1 MSSAVGISSLSAWE
15 VLRLKTS
22 EAAPQINEWYRMPRH
37 RGWLPTFKASGA
49 FSALVIFYIP
59 ARVVDW
65 LAMLAQ
71 RALLRLSNE
80 RPHMVGK
87 GSMTQA
93 VKPACSVVLSLVTAA
108 VLGASRPAVAHSSFD
123 GTWNV
128 LFVTEAGQC
137 GPPFRYDISIVNGV
151 VVTSAE
157 AAHDMSGHVDLNGN
171 VRVSIYRAAE
181 RAVGSGRLQ
190 NSSGAGI
197 WKGVLSA
204 HRCSGS
210 WQAERR

>member
-1 MSSAVGISSLSAWE
+1 M
-15 VLRLKTS
+15 
-22 EAAPQINEWYRMPRH
+22 
-37 RGWLPTFKASGA
+37 
-49 FSALVIFYIP
+49 
-59 ARVVDW
+59 
-65 LAMLAQ
+65 
-71 RALLRLSNE
+71 
-80 RPHMVGK
+80 
-87 GSMTQA
+87 MTAA
-93 VKPACSVVLSLVTAA
+93 VKPACLVVLSLVTAA
-108 VLGASRPAVAHSSFD
+108 VLGACGPAVAYSSFD

-151 VVTSAE
+151 VVTSEE
-157 AAHDMSGHVDLNGN
+157 AAHDMSGYVDLNGN

-190 NSSGAGI
+190 NNSGAGT

-210 WQAERR
+210 WQAERH

>member
-1 MSSAVGISSLSAWE
+1 
-15 VLRLKTS
+15 
-22 EAAPQINEWYRMPRH
+22 
-37 RGWLPTFKASGA
+37 
-49 FSALVIFYIP
+49 
-59 ARVVDW
+59 
-65 LAMLAQ
+65 MLAQ

-87 GSMTQA
+87 AQA

-181 RAVGSGRLQ
+181 RAVGSGWLQ
-190 NSSGAGI
+190 NNSGAGI

-204 HRCSGS
+204 HRFSGS
-210 WQAERR
+210 WQAERH

>member
-1 MSSAVGISSLSAWE
+1 MPQPRGRRRTRCRRQFTGMPGPRRIVGLPAETVASWPGQTWTPPTSQSR
-15 VLRLKTS
+15 RLHDAGRQT
-22 EAAPQINEWYRMPRH
+22 RM
-37 RGWLPTFKASGA
+37 F
-49 FSALVIFYIP
+49 
-59 ARVVDW
+59 
-65 LAMLAQ
+65 
-71 RALLRLSNE
+71 
-80 RPHMVGK
+80 
-87 GSMTQA
+87 
-93 VKPACSVVLSLVTAA
+93 VVLSLVTAA
-108 VLGASRPAVAHSSFD
+108 VLGARAPAVAHSSFD

-157 AAHDMSGHVDLNGN
+157 AAHDMSGHVDLDGN
-171 VRVSIYRAAE
+171 VRISVYRAAE

-190 NSSGAGI
+190 NKSGAGI

-210 WQAERR
+210 WQAERH

>member
-1 MSSAVGISSLSAWE
+1 MTSAVGISRLTAWP
-15 VLRLKTS
+15 VLRLKTN
-22 EAAPQINEWYRMPRH
+22 EAARQTNECIEYLDLAACFPPFGH
-37 RGWLPTFKASGA
+37 SQLLS
-49 FSALVIFYIP
+49 IFYFP
-59 ARVVDW
+59 APVVDW
-65 LAMLAQ
+65 LAMSAQ
-71 RALLRLSNE
+71 RALLHCPMKDLNGRES
-80 RPHMVGK
+80 
-87 GSMTQA
+87 SMTQA
-93 VKPACSVVLSLVTAA
+93 VKPECLVVLSLVTAA
-108 VLGASRPAVAHSSFD
+108 VLGARGPAVAHSSFD

-128 LFVTEAGQC
+128 LFITEAGQC

-157 AAHDMSGHVDLNGN
+157 AAHDMSGQVDLNGN

-190 NSSGAGI
+190 SNSGAGI

>member
-1 MSSAVGISSLSAWE
+1 M
-15 VLRLKTS
+15 KD
-22 EAAPQINEWYRMPRH
+22 
-37 RGWLPTFKASGA
+37 
-49 FSALVIFYIP
+49 LVP
-59 ARVVDW
+59 
-65 LAMLAQ
+65 
-71 RALLRLSNE
+71 
-80 RPHMVGK
+80 VGK

-93 VKPACSVVLSLVTAA
+93 IKTTCSVVLSLFTAG
-108 VLGASRPAVAHSSFD
+108 VLGARGPAMAHSGFD

-137 GPPFRYDISIVNGV
+137 GPPIRYDISVANGV

-157 AAHDMSGHVDLNGN
+157 AAHDMSGHVDPNGN

-190 NSSGAGI
+190 NNFGAGI

-210 WQAERR
+210 WQAERH

>member
-1 MSSAVGISSLSAWE
+1 MTGAYSASSATCAAYRQYSAA
-15 VLRLKTS
+15 VS
-22 EAAPQINEWYRMPRH
+22 
-37 RGWLPTFKASGA
+37 AS
-49 FSALVIFYIP
+49 
-59 ARVVDW
+59 W
-65 LAMLAQ
+65 
-71 RALLRLSNE
+71 
-80 RPHMVGK
+80 K

-93 VKPACSVVLSLVTAA
+93 VKPARSVVLSLVTAA
-108 VLGASRPAVAHSSFD
+108 VLGAGRPAVAHSSFD

-128 LFVTEAGQC
+128 LFITEAGQC
-137 GPPFRYDISIVNGV
+137 GPPFRYDISIVNGL

-181 RAVGSGRLQ
+181 RAVGSGWLQ
-190 NSSGAGI
+190 NNSGAGI

-210 WQAERR
+210 WQAERH